1 MKNQSDRPLFG
12 QLVTHVARYWR
23 RAIDQTL
30 AEYGLSQATA
40 LPLLVLSRRG
50 ADARQGVIAEELGLE
65 GPSLVRI
72 VELLVAEN
80 LVTRREDSSDRR
92 AKLLTLTERGQ
103 ERAQEAEAA
112 VEKMRERALAN
123 VDAAEL
129 ALTIRVLSKIEQS
142 LLQAL
147 A

>member
-1 MKNQSDRPLFG
+1 M
-12 QLVTHVARYWR
+12 
-23 RAIDQTL
+23 
-30 AEYGLSQATA
+30 
-40 LPLLVLSRRG
+40 
-50 ADARQGVIAEELGLE
+50 IAEELGLE

-92 AKLLTLTERGQ
+92 AKLLTLTEHGQ

-112 VEKMRERALAN
+112 VAKVRERILAN
-123 VDAAEL
+123 IDDGEL
-129 ALTIRVLSKIEQS
+129 AVAVRVLSQIEQS
-142 LLQAL
+142 LLRAL